1 MSNKKLSRVQMYPNT
16 DPDFSLDKKIRFL
29 LQAAQLTQLGMRH
42 VNKVLLSRI
51 WQHIRHWQRPI
62 KPRIL
67 ISRGLKL
74 LEMESL
80 LVIKLNSDVWSQE
93 DIEDKSGKQEN

>member
-42 VNKVLLSRI
+42 VNKVSQSRI
-51 WQHIRHWQRPI
+51 
-62 KPRIL
+62 
-67 ISRGLKL
+67 
-74 LEMESL
+74 
-80 LVIKLNSDVWSQE
+80 
-93 DIEDKSGKQEN
+93 